1 MTAKTVALLILLI
14 ALATDVAAQQP
25 AESGKTWALVIG
37 VSKYQR
43 LPGGQQLQFAER
55 DAASV
60 AEALEKRGVSNS
72 NVKLLVGAE
81 ATTAAI
87 KSAIGNWLAKSASES
102 DTIIIFFSGHGFF
115 EREFK
120 ESYLL
125 GYDSDPKDAYG
136 SALSINEI
144 GEALARR
151 VRSAHV
157 LVIADALRR
166 DFFDP
171 DSDPAVAKSFQEAFD
186 HMTSTR
192 SGLAAIL
199 ASGSGEFSREGQRW
213 GGHGAFTKHLVDVL
227 NEGVDRNGDGTIT
240 ADELFDSISTRLAE
254 DTSNKQ
260 HPWKSGST
268 LAQVTVARIERPTAS
283 TTVAVARA
291 EPVSKQ
297 TLEVVKKPS
306 PEAAKHLEKSPS
318 QKASL
323 TKPAEPQITAAR
335 GSESTKT
342 APVSAEK
349 SSSAGGLEAAVTNRA
364 KTSDPTARD
373 AVANRKADVAI
384 AKPDGSSKDTSS
396 TSTRSEPIR
405 TSTTQPVRPP
415 ETEALNNNT
424 QPLPGG
430 SARSEVSVANA
441 PTAPKPA
448 INLPSS
454 VTISSDRAA
463 VQPTGVSA
471 NVPSSRPDAA
481 PSPLVLQLEVA
492 IASNNLIE
500 PKNNC
505 AWDYYQRLASDPI
518 AASDIARLKPKLAQ
532 ALAAQGRAIV
542 VGDVR
547 SDNISDRVD
556 DFKRAGQLLARSRL
570 LAPEDSEV
578 IAFEKLSAAEALISL
593 QFFDEA
599 DRALAPLQSAKL
611 ASVENALG
619 LVHQGRLDS
628 FQAERAFKR
637 AIELDS
643 KWAAPHYN
651 LALLYRSRQNQ
662 AALAELEAAAALDQT
677 NVSIASALAEE
688 YFVRQQWKQA
698 AEMFRKA
705 VALKPGDD
713 NLHTKL
719 GHALYSQGLQD
730 EANREYQRAREL
742 RSKQ

>member
-1 MTAKTVALLILLI
+1 MILLLG
-14 ALATDVAAQQP
+14 LAIVAAAQQP
-25 AESGKTWALVIG
+25 AESGKTWAVVIG
-37 VSKYQR
+37 VSKYQK

-60 AEALEKRGVSNS
+60 AEALEKRGVSAS
-72 NVKLLVGAE
+72 RVRLLVGAE

-87 KSAIGNWLAKSASES
+87 KSTIGNWLAKSASES

-115 EREFK
+115 EREFNQT
-120 ESYLL
+120 YLL

-136 SALSINEI
+136 SALSITEI
-144 GEALARR
+144 EQALARR
-151 VRSAHV
+151 VRSGHV

-171 DSDPAVAKSFQEAFD
+171 ESDPAAARSFQQAFD
-186 HMTSTR
+186 QMTSTR
-192 SGLAAIL
+192 PGVSAII

-240 ADELFDSISTRLAE
+240 ADELFDSISTRLVE

-268 LAQVTVARIERPTAS
+268 LAQVTVARIERPAS
-283 TTVAVARA
+283 TTVARTDTASR
-291 EPVSKQ
+291 PD
-297 TLEVVKKPS
+297 LEASKKPAPENQKEPDKSQRDASRES
-306 PEAAKHLEKSPS
+306 PV
-318 QKASL
+318 
-323 TKPAEPQITAAR
+323 TKPAEYQSAGVRSPD
-335 GSESTKT
+335 STKA
-342 APVSAEK
+342 APVAAEK
-349 SSSAGGLEAAVTNRA
+349 SSSTTKVESPAA
-364 KTSDPTARD
+364 TSHDKIAEPTARE
-373 AVANRKADVAI
+373 VVTNPKADVAI
-384 AKPDGSSKDTSS
+384 VKPAAALNNTSS
-396 TSTRSEPIR
+396 TSTRSVPTR
-405 TSTTQPVRPP
+405 PSTTQPARPP
-415 ETEALNNNT
+415 EIEAPNNT
-424 QPLPGG
+424 AQPLPGNI
-430 SARSEVSVANA
+430 APTEVSVANA
-441 PTAPKPA
+441 PPAPKPA
-448 INLPSS
+448 ISLPSS
-454 VTISSDRAA
+454 VTIPPDRAA
-463 VQPTGVSA
+463 VQPTTVSA
-471 NVPSSRPDAA
+471 NIPSSHIEAA

-492 IASNNLIE
+492 IASKNLIE
-500 PKNNC
+500 PKNYC
-505 AWDYYQRLASDPI
+505 AWDYYQQLASDPV
-518 AASDIARLKPKLAQ
+518 AASDVARLKPKLAQ

-542 VGDVR
+542 GGDVR

-556 DFKRAGQLLARSRL
+556 DFKRAGQLLARARL
-570 LAPEDSEV
+570 LAPEDGEA

-619 LVHQGRLDS
+619 LVQQGRLDT

-662 AALAELEAAAALDQT
+662 AALAEFEAAAALDQN
-677 NVSIASALAEE
+677 NVSIAAALAEE
-688 YFVRQQWKQA
+688 YFARQQWKQA
-698 AEMFRKA
+698 ADMFRRA
-705 VALKPGDD
+705 ITLKPTDD
-713 NLHTKL
+713 DLHTKL

-730 EANREYQRAREL
+730 EANREYQKAREL
-742 RSKQ
+742 RGKQ

>member
-1 MTAKTVALLILLI
+1 MTAKTVTLLILLI
-14 ALATDVAAQQP
+14 ALATAGAAQQP
-25 AESGKTWALVIG
+25 PESGKTWALVIG

-60 AEALEKRGVSNS
+60 AEALEKRGVSKS
-72 NVKLLVGAE
+72 NMKLLVGAE

-144 GEALARR
+144 GQALARR

-186 HMTSTR
+186 QMTSTR
-192 SGLAAIL
+192 SGLAAII

-227 NEGVDRNGDGTIT
+227 NDGIDRNGDGTIT

-268 LAQVTVARIERPTAS
+268 LAQVTVARIERPTTS
-283 TTVAVARA
+283 TTVART
-291 EPVSKQ
+291 EPALKQ

-306 PEAAKHLEKSPS
+306 HEAAKQPEKSPS

-323 TKPAEPQITAAR
+323 TRPAEPQITAAR
-335 GSESTKT
+335 ESDSTKA
-342 APVSAEK
+342 APVSPEK

-364 KTSDPTARD
+364 KTPDPTARD

-384 AKPDGSSKDTSS
+384 VKPDTSS
-396 TSTRSEPIR
+396 KNTPSRSTRSEPIR
-405 TSTTQPVRPP
+405 TSTAQPIRPP
-415 ETEALNNNT
+415 ATEGLNNNA

-430 SARSEVSVANA
+430 GARSEVSVANA
-441 PTAPKPA
+441 PPAPKPA

-463 VQPTGVSA
+463 VQPTSVSA
-471 NVPSSRPDAA
+471 NVPSSRPDTA

-505 AWDYYQRLASDPI
+505 AWDYYQQLASDPI
-518 AASDIARLKPKLAQ
+518 AASDVARLKPKLAQ

-556 DFKRAGQLLARSRL
+556 DFKRAGQLLVRAHL

-619 LVHQGRLDS
+619 LVHQGRLDT
-628 FQAERAFKR
+628 FQAERAYKR

-698 AEMFRKA
+698 TDMFRKA

-719 GHALYSQGLQD
+719 GHALYSQGLLD
-730 EANREYQRAREL
+730 EANREYQKAREL
-742 RSKQ
+742 RGKQ

>member
-1 MTAKTVALLILLI
+1 MTAKAIALLILLI
-14 ALATDVAAQQP
+14 ALASAVAAQHP
-25 AESGKTWALVIG
+25 PESGKTWALVIG

-87 KSAIGNWLAKSASES
+87 KSAVGNWLAKSASES

-120 ESYLL
+120 ASYLL

-144 GEALARR
+144 GQALARR

-171 DSDPAVAKSFQEAFD
+171 DSNPVAAKSFQEALD
-186 HMTSTR
+186 QMTATR
-192 SGLAAIL
+192 SGVSAIL

-227 NEGVDRNGDGTIT
+227 NEGIDRNSDGTIT
-240 ADELFDSISTRLAE
+240 ADELFDSISSRLAE

-268 LAQVTVARIERPTAS
+268 MAQVTVARIERPVAS
-283 TTVAVARA
+283 TTVARA
-291 EPVSKQ
+291 EPASKQ
-297 TLEVVKKPS
+297 TPELVKKAS
-306 PEAAKHLEKSPS
+306 PEGTKQPEKSPS

-323 TKPAEPQITAAR
+323 TKPAERQITAAR
-335 GSESTKT
+335 GSDSTKA

-349 SSSAGGLEAAVTNRA
+349 SSNTGGLEAGVTNRA
-364 KTSDPTARD
+364 KTADSIARD
-373 AVANRKADVAI
+373 AVANPKAEVALVKADAS
-384 AKPDGSSKDTSS
+384 PKDTSS
-396 TSTRSEPIR
+396 VSTRSEPIR
-405 TSTTQPVRPP
+405 TSTTQPVHPP
-415 ETEALNNNT
+415 KTEALSANAH
-424 QPLPGG
+424 PSPGG

-441 PTAPKPA
+441 PPAPKPA

-454 VTISSDRAA
+454 VSISSDRAA
-463 VQPTGVSA
+463 VQPTSVLA
-471 NVPSSRPDAA
+471 NVPSSRPEAA

-518 AASDIARLKPKLAQ
+518 AAPDIARLKPKLAQ

-556 DFKRAGQLLARSRL
+556 DFKRAGQLLARARL

-619 LVHQGRLDS
+619 LVHQGRLDN

-651 LALLYRSRQNQ
+651 LALLYRSQQNQ

-677 NVSIASALAEE
+677 NVSIASGLAEE
-688 YFVRQQWKQA
+688 YFLRQQWKQA
-698 AEMFRKA
+698 ADMFRKA

-730 EANREYQRAREL
+730 EANREYQKAREL
-742 RSKQ
+742 RTKQ